1 LLLLSSSSSS
11 SVFVFLRGARFS
23 INSAFLLSKFC
34 SEYYSESIGL
44 GQNCTYYITVV
55 RYCFRHCSA
64 VCFCR
69 LLVTTRGSK
78 TRLSTTKSIVIT
90 VTDIAAGSAAVA
102 AAAAAAATALY
113 RCTGLCFCWRWW
125 RWLWRCWYDPSVV
138 SAAISAPRVC
148 RRATLAR
155 RHIRQ
160 SYTAANTATVYPQT
174 SNHTG
179 SPWDWG
185 GLCTARRQQTAVA
198 TLDKNYQIHCYCQR
212 LKNIKSW
219 GRHCWISVMK

>member
-1 LLLLSSSSSS
+1 MPPSRRIKRCFCLTSDVCLSESDSCSGQRGNVLSVGNYCYTLRCTRRPQWEEKGRGISWRSPAYTLLLLLLLSSSS

-113 RCTGLCFCWRWW
+113 RCTGLCFC
-125 RWLWRCWYDPSVV
+125 
-138 SAAISAPRVC
+138 
-148 RRATLAR
+148 
-155 RHIRQ
+155 
-160 SYTAANTATVYPQT
+160 
-174 SNHTG
+174 
-179 SPWDWG
+179 
-185 GLCTARRQQTAVA
+185 
-198 TLDKNYQIHCYCQR
+198 
-212 LKNIKSW
+212 
-219 GRHCWISVMK
+219 